1 MASAATKQS
10 HAARRAAERR
20 VRSQQD
26 RVEDLEEQLGIEPT
40 DRWTPEMHEY
50 VEMREYSRHR
60 QFIRAVEEL
69 ENLVVQRLF
78 ELSKANLAST
88 GEVVSLSNIDANTW

>member
-1 MASAATKQS
+1 M
-10 HAARRAAERR
+10 
-20 VRSQQD
+20 
-26 RVEDLEEQLGIEPT
+26 L
-40 DRWTPEMHEY
+40 
-50 VEMREYSRHR
+50 EYSRQR

-88 GEVVSLSNIDANTW
+88 GEVATLLCSKVLILSRLQTA

>member
-1 MASAATKQS
+1 ML
-10 HAARRAAERR
+10 EY
-20 VRSQQD
+20 SQQ
-26 RVEDLEEQLGIEPT
+26 
-40 DRWTPEMHEY
+40 
-50 VEMREYSRHR
+50 R

-88 GEVVSLSNIDANTW
+88 GEVVRRPKVGTKDKPPHGDSEGKGRSRTRLA

>member
-1 MASAATKQS
+1 
-10 HAARRAAERR
+10 
-20 VRSQQD
+20 
-26 RVEDLEEQLGIEPT
+26 
-40 DRWTPEMHEY
+40 MHEY